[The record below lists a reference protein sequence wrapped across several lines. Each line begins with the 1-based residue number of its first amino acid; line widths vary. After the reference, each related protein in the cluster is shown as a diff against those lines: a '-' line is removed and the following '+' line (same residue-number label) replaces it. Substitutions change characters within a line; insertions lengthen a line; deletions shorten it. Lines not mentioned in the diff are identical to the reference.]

1 MRAINNVLEVCDPTE
16 KEISN
21 ANKERNFFLIQ
32 GAQTDPHIR
41 YLRSAQCWKLNL
53 ISLPKMGHGPQF
65 PNLFESS
72 YHSQQRQIDEE
83 SLGEDVH
90 IPNLV

>member
-72 YHSQQRQIDEE
+72 YHS
-83 SLGEDVH
+83 
-90 IPNLV
+90 